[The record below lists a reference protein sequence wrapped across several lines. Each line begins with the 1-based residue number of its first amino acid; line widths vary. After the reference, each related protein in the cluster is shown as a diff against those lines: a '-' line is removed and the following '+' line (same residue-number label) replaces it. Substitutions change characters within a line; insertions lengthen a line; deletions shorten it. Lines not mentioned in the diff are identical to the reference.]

1 VSDAAGTTPRTRPG
15 RAAVPPGRAAVPA
28 QRVPA
33 RRVPSVP
40 VLVRLRL
47 ARDLMDRCYAEPL
60 DLDTLAREA
69 GFSRYHFAHA
79 FRAAYG
85 EPPGAYLSRR
95 RVERAQDLLRS
106 ADITVTEVCQLV
118 GFSSLGSFSSR
129 FREVVGLSPTE
140 YRRRHWAEQAPL
152 PVPGCFVLAWSRP
165 GSAIRPGSATQ
176 EKPGGPA
183 SG

>member
-1 VSDAAGTTPRTRPG
+1 VSGAVGTTRRTDRAPEAPG
-15 RAAVPPGRAAVPA
+15 AAVVGVGAPA
-28 QRVPA
+28 PA
-33 RRVPSVP
+33 RVPSVP

-47 ARDLMDRCYAEPL
+47 AKDLMDRCYADPL
-60 DLDTLAREA
+60 DLNTLAREA
-69 GFSRYHFAHA
+69 GFSRYHFARA

-106 ADITVTEVCQLV
+106 ADITVTEVCLLV

-129 FREVVGLSPTE
+129 FREVVGMSPSE
-140 YRRRHWAEQAPL
+140 YRRRHWAARAPL

-165 GSAIRPGSATQ
+165 GAPTTRSAIQ
-176 EKPGGPA
+176 EKPGGRPA
-183 SG
+183 D